1 MQKVLAI
8 LCVFVGFQGAVYS
21 QVMLEYRLRE
31 GDVFTFEQQAE
42 QRVSQTLEETTQ
54 VLTNRIS
61 GILQYRVLKVRE
73 KGYLLEFLFRDLV
86 FQIEDGQGGILLDV
100 HASEPQNGDA
110 QSMVF
115 NALLNVPVQMEID
128 RKGKILQ
135 VSGGDS
141 LVSQVIQ
148 KSGVPEGFA
157 RTVMR
162 KSLEQEYGSEALA
175 RSYEQMTYLYS
186 GTPVQ
191 VGDQWRNAFG
201 GKLQAKNLWRLD
213 SLTTDRASISGKA
226 EVTMRVEEPS
236 MTMEL
241 TGKQESTLS
250 TDRHSGF
257 ILEMRVTNQAR
268 GISTLSQTGPLEVP
282 TVVTS
287 NVVYRLIDQKHVQ

>member
-8 LCVFVGFQGAVYS
+8 LCVFVVFQGAVYS

-241 TGKQESTLS
+241 TGKQESILS

>member
-1 MQKVLAI
+1 MRKVLAVLFI
-8 LCVFVGFQGAVYS
+8 FVAFRSAVFS
-21 QVMLEYRLRE
+21 QALLEYRLRE

-42 QRVSQTLEETTQ
+42 QRVTQTLDETTQ

-73 KGYLLEFLFRDLV
+73 KGYLLEFLFKDLV
-86 FQIEDGQGGILLDV
+86 FRIEDGQGGILLDV
-100 HASEPQNGDA
+100 HASEPQIGDV
-110 QSMVF
+110 QSRIF

-175 RSYEQMTYLYS
+175 RSYEQMTFLYP

-201 GKLQAKNLWRLD
+201 GKLQAQNLWRLD

-226 EVTMRVEEPS
+226 EVTMAVEEPA
-236 MTMEL
+236 MTMQL
-241 TGKQESTLS
+241 AGKQESTLW

-257 ILEMRVTNQAR
+257 VLEMRVTNQAR
-268 GISTLSQTGPLEVP
+268 GTSTLSQTGTLEVP
-282 TVVTS
+282 TEVTS